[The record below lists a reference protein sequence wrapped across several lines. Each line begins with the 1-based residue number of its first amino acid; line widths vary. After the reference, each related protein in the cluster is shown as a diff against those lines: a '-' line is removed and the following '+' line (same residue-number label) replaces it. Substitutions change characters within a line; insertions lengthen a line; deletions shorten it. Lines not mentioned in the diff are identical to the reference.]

1 MPFFSSF
8 SLLRTTNW
16 RADCRFVY
24 ALQLPLFQ
32 FNFTFLQFWFLLSFT
47 RHVFCNA
54 GLYFEM
60 NEYIKVISLPEMLQA
75 QHKLCY
81 LLHIADSYN
90 FEIELRVEM
99 PLQKV
104 QYVGVNIVVVLF
116 FKRTLYLYDHF
127 LNRVI

>member
-1 MPFFSSF
+1 MFFCY
-8 SLLRTTNW
+8 T
-16 RADCRFVY
+16 
-24 ALQLPLFQ
+24 
-32 FNFTFLQFWFLLSFT
+32 
-47 RHVFCNA
+47 

-90 FEIELRVEM
+90 FEIELLRVEM
-99 PLQKV
+99 PLQRI

-116 FKRTLYLYDHF
+116 FKRTLYLYDNF
-127 LNRVI
+127 LNRAI